1 MGAPSAKA
9 PDGDPGGADLTRRG
23 DLARLARLGPNLE
36 LRAAVI
42 RELRRFLEGAGSL
55 EVETPARVRT
65 PGTDLHLD
73 PMAAGDRF
81 LITSPEFHMKRLVG
95 AGYGRIHQICHC
107 FRSGEVGTLH
117 NPEFTMLEWYRAGA
131 SYLDLA
137 EELEALV
144 AGVAVAV
151 RGSTRLAER
160 GVELAPP
167 WQRLTVREAFE
178 RYAGWTPGPRPDPDR
193 FFLDLVEKVEPHLGA
208 GRPTILIEY
217 PLSQAVL
224 ARVKPSDPDVAL
236 RFEAYVDGVELVNAF
251 DELTDAAEQR
261 RRFEEDNLARQR
273 AGKPTLPIDEALLG
287 ALEAMPPTAGAA
299 LGVDRLVLLLAGARA
314 LDEVMAFTE
323 PWM

>member
-1 MGAPSAKA
+1 LGAPPPEAL
-9 PDGDPGGADLTRRG
+9 DPSGSDIVRRG
-23 DLARLARLGPNLE
+23 DLRRLAQRRPALE

-42 RELRRFLEGAGSL
+42 RELRASLERAGSL
-55 EVETPARVRT
+55 EVETPTRVRT

-73 PMAAGDRF
+73 PIAAEDHF

-95 AGYGRIHQICHC
+95 AGYGRIHQICRC
-107 FRSGEVGTLH
+107 YRAGEVGALH

-137 EELEALV
+137 AELEALV

-151 RGSTRLAER
+151 CGTTRLEER

-178 RYAGWTPGPRPDPDR
+178 QFAGWAPGPHPDPDR

-208 GRPTILIEY
+208 GRPTILLEY

-224 ARVKPSDPDVAL
+224 ARVKPGDPDVAL

-251 DELTDAAEQR
+251 DELTDAVEQR
-261 RRFEEDNLARQR
+261 QRFEEDNRARQR
-273 AGKPTLPIDEALLG
+273 TGKPALPIDEALLG
-287 ALEAMPPTAGAA
+287 ALAAMPPTAGAA
-299 LGVDRLVLLLAGARA
+299 LGVDRLVMLLAGARS